1 MANMINTI
9 QVFDKQIYRTKSQK
23 RDLPED
29 IHTPIYT
36 YIYGCVCM

>member
-29 IHTPIYT
+29 T
-36 YIYGCVCM
+36 YICIYVCVCV